1 LLNTEYCI
9 LSPEMYAST
18 DPFLIVGAGLS
29 GLVAAR
35 WLNAL
40 GYETIV
46 LEQAPDVGGR
56 MATRTFGDA
65 RFDSGAQ
72 FFTVRDPQFRRM
84 VNQWLAAGV
93 VTEWSRGFTS
103 PSGHARQDGHAR
115 YRGVPGMDG
124 VPRYLAEG
132 LDVRLNQTV
141 TSAALNG
148 RYWQLTLEGGE
159 TIDGRALL
167 LTPPLP
173 QSLAILSAGGFCL
186 PQDQQDLLVAVE
198 YAQCLA
204 LLVELE
210 EPSRLPSPG
219 GIQLHGEPITFIGD
233 NSQKGV
239 SPGACTATIH
249 AGPNF
254 SETHWDSPD
263 EEIAALLLD
272 EASYW
277 IGAAVRGWRL
287 DRWRYSM
294 PKEIVPQRLLH
305 LPGPPQLA
313 LAGDVFGGPRVEG
326 AALSGLAA
334 AEQLL
339 NGV

>member
-1 LLNTEYCI
+1 
-9 LSPEMYAST
+9 MYAST

-35 WLNAL
+35 WLDAL

-46 LEQAPDVGGR
+46 LEQAPDIGGR
-56 MATRTFGDA
+56 MATRRFGEA

-93 VTEWSRGFTS
+93 ATEWSRGFTS
-103 PSGHARQDGHAR
+103 PSGHARHDGHAR
-115 YRGVPGMDG
+115 FRGVPGMDG

-141 TSAALNG
+141 TAAAVNG
-148 RYWQLTLEGGE
+148 RFWQLTLDNGE
-159 TIDGRALL
+159 TIHGRALL

-173 QSLAILSAGGFCL
+173 QTLAILSTGGFSL
-186 PQDQQDLLVAVE
+186 PQEQLDLLSAVD
-198 YAQCLA
+198 YAPCLA

-210 EPSRLPSPG
+210 GQSRLPSPG
-219 GIQLHGEPITFIGD
+219 GMQLHGEPLTFIGD

-239 SPGACTATIH
+239 SPGVCTATIH

-254 SETHWDSPD
+254 SETYWDSPD

-277 IGAAVRGWRL
+277 IGAPEKGWRL
-287 DRWRYSM
+287 DRWRYCV

-305 LPGPPQLA
+305 IPGPPQLV

-339 NGV
+339 TGG